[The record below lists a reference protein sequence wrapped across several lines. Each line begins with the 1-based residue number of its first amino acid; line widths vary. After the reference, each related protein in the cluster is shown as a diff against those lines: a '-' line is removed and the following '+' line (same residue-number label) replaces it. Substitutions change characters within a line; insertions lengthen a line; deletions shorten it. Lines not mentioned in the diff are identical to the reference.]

1 MGELPKNSD
10 FESSKEDVDLSQEI
24 ISLRKELEK
33 AQIEIASVKSLAN
46 ERISYLS
53 WEIEITKQV
62 VLAILSGVNPE
73 VQNQALISDFQ
84 DKMKNKVV
92 GIMRA

>member
-1 MGELPKNSD
+1 MDKGQTYEVMDIKLAEQGILNIEIAEARMSSLMKVKSD

-53 WEIEITKQV
+53 
-62 VLAILSGVNPE
+62 
-73 VQNQALISDFQ
+73 
-84 DKMKNKVV
+84 
-92 GIMRA
+92 